1 MLGSCKCLTRR
12 AKPWFLNLGCGKH
25 FHQNWI
31 NIDFSPFDDTVVC
44 HDLRRP
50 LPFPENSCAVVYH
63 SHVLEH
69 FTRAEGRRFIAEC
82 FRVLQPQGILR
93 VAVPD
98 LEGIARLYLQSLEG
112 AKAGNSASTARHEW
126 MTLELFDQ
134 MVREESGGEMGK
146 YWQQNPMPE
155 QEFIIARMGQEVAEN
170 IKPSERKCSKRRR
183 FDSFRRSYRSN
194 RLRRSGEVHKWM
206 YDAVS
211 LARLLE
217 ETGFENCESR
227 QATESDIPLFAESML
242 DVTADGKIRKPDSL
256 FMEARKL

>member
-1 MLGSCKCLTRR
+1 MFGLSKPPTHRG
-12 AKPWFLNLGCGKH
+12 KPWFLNLGCGKH

-31 NIDFSPFDDTVVC
+31 NIDFSPFDDTVIC
-44 HDLRRP
+44 HDLRQP

-98 LEGIARLYLQSLEG
+98 LECIARLYLQSLEG
-112 AKAGNSASTARHEW
+112 AKAGSSASIARHEW

-155 QEFIIARMGQEVAEN
+155 LEFIIARMGQEVVQN
-170 IKPSERKCSKRRR
+170 IQVSERKSSKRRR
-183 FDSFRRSYRSN
+183 SDAFRHSYRSN
-194 RLRRSGEVHKWM
+194 KFRQSGEVHKWM

-211 LARLLE
+211 LKRLLE
-217 ETGFENCESR
+217 ETGFESCKSR
-227 QATESDIPLFAESML
+227 QAMESDIPLFTECML

-256 FMEARKL
+256 FMEAWKP